1 MRRWFKS
8 RSQSDPVGLLLG
20 RDRLW
25 LACAEPA
32 PLFASLP
39 CAGPQEWSSAIPALL
54 AQHAPGQRKVHLVLC
69 SEHYQQAQID
79 KPAVPDGELA
89 GALPWAIK
97 DFVTE
102 PVMQLS
108 LDYVDL
114 PTPPAGRPRIN
125 VIAVAKSRVQ
135 QLADAVN
142 QVARLESITTDE
154 LSLTALFE
162 EDGAVR
168 LLLWQ
173 PAGQE
178 LQLLVFHRGGLC
190 FSRVLRGFKGLAS
203 APLEP
208 LELDSLTLEIQR
220 SLDYLQGQLKLPE
233 CATLQLALTSPGLG
247 ALVGHLEQ
255 SFGFAV
261 SAMANKAIL
270 NGIDYLPAYAVA
282 RGAGA

>member
-1 MRRWFKS
+1 MRRWFKG

-39 CAGPQEWSSAIPALL
+39 CAGPQEWASAIPALL
-54 AQHAPGQRKVHLVLC
+54 ARHAPGQRKVHLVLS
-69 SEHYQQAQID
+69 SEFYQQVQID
-79 KPAVPDGELA
+79 KPAVPEEELA

-97 DFVTE
+97 DYVSE

-125 VIAVAKSRVQ
+125 VIAVPRSRVQ
-135 QLADAVN
+135 QWADAVN
-142 QVARLESITTDE
+142 QVARLETITTDE
-154 LSLTALFE
+154 LALSALFE
-162 EDGAVR
+162 ADGAVR
-168 LLLWQ
+168 FLLWQ
-173 PAGQE
+173 PTGQE

-203 APLEP
+203 AGLEP
-208 LELDSLTLEIQR
+208 MELDSLALELQR

-270 NGIDYLPAYAVA
+270 SGIDYLPAYAVA
-282 RGAGA
+282 RRVGS